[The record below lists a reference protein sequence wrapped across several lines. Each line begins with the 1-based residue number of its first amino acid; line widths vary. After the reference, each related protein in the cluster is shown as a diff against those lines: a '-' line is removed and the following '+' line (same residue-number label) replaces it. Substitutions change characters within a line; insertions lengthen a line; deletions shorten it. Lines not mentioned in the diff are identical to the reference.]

1 MDDKKIKQP
10 SNLMKYSSLGV
21 ELVIV
26 LCLAAWL
33 GRWLD
38 AKYGVEQGL
47 FTVFLMLFALVGSM
61 YRVIKSLMNDQNKK

>member
-10 SNLMKYSSLGV
+10 SNLMRYSSLGV
-21 ELVIV
+21 ELVVV

-38 AKYGVEQGL
+38 TRYGVEKGL
-47 FTVFLMLFALVGSM
+47 FTIFLMLFALVGSM

>member
-10 SNLMKYSSLGV
+10 SNLLKYSSLGV
-21 ELVIV
+21 ELVVI

-38 AKYGVEQGL
+38 AKYGVEKGL
-47 FTVFLMLFALVGSM
+47 FTIFLLVFAVIGTM
-61 YRVIKSLMNDQNKK
+61 YRLIKSLMNAQNKK

>member
-10 SNLMKYSSLGV
+10 SSLMKYSSLGV
-21 ELVIV
+21 ELVVI

-38 AKYGVEQGL
+38 AKYGVEKGL
-47 FTVFLMLFALVGSM
+47 FTIFLLVFAVIGSM
-61 YRVIKSLMNDQNKK
+61 YRLIKSLMNAQNKK

>member
-10 SNLMKYSSLGV
+10 SSLLKYSSLGV
-21 ELVIV
+21 ELVVI

-38 AKYGVEQGL
+38 AKYGVEKGL
-47 FTVFLMLFALVGSM
+47 FTIFLLVFAVIGTM
-61 YRVIKSLMNDQNKK
+61 YRLIKSLMNAQNKK